1 MSSAGLAGALDFWQ
15 IWEQEGTKGAPV
27 KRVLPGEGWLRW
39 GKGGRVRSQR
49 KVGAAGGPAG
59 LRHHWRQTLISWPW
73 PALPGSLQQDGVSCV
88 CLTSRQVRPWGEA
101 RAVQTEPTAKAR
113 ESLRSDGFGRGP
125 WGTAEEASLREGDP
139 NSCWSPRRPGVYRS
153 SRSFETNRSR
163 LRSPLCTCS
172 Y

>member
-27 KRVLPGEGWLRW
+27 KRVLPGEGVALVGERRQGQESEESRCCRRASWLE
-39 GKGGRVRSQR
+39 
-49 KVGAAGGPAG
+49 APLETDAYFLAMAGFA
-59 LRHHWRQTLISWPW
+59 W
-73 PALPGSLQQDGVSCV
+73 V
-88 CLTSRQVRPWGEA
+88 VRPWGEA
-101 RAVQTEPTAKAR
+101 RAVQTEPTANVR

-125 WGTAEEASLREGDP
+125 WGTAEEASLHEGDP
-139 NSCWSPRRPGVYRS
+139 NSCGSSRRRGVYRS

-163 LRSPLCTCS
+163 LQSRLCTCS